1 MNFSYIPELLLFLY
15 NTTMIQDVISIT
27 VLVLTSVTVSVL
39 TQSVVKCDWL
49 LINLYRL
56 FDVYTKLS
64 IFVN

>member
-39 TQSVVKCDWL
+39 TQSVVKCDEVDVL
-49 LINLYRL
+49 L
-56 FDVYTKLS
+56 FFQVSSS
-64 IFVN
+64 IFSAC